1 MPATVSPAKFQSVIK
16 RGFERMSKYRK
27 ARAMFM
33 KEFVGQYYRDRAG
46 ITGDEPLNLM
56 FKTLAAFI
64 PSLVTNNPI
73 NEVTSRFI
81 VHKPYTDMLG
91 LALDQLDKDLR
102 LKEVLRGW
110 IASAFFAFGIIKV
123 SLASAESMI
132 QYGDQLIDPGQ
143 IYAELVD
150 LDDFVMDPICNS
162 MQKASFLGS
171 RTRVPRQ
178 ILLDT
183 EGYDHDAVMKLPVS
197 KFNETGRVDNF
208 TKRGTAASEV
218 YTLQDYVDVVET
230 WVPEAQA
237 MVTTSDPRQI
247 ILPKYLRTEDYYG
260 PAEGPFVFLSF
271 TPPVQ
276 GNPLPIAL
284 VSQVYDLHKIANNTF
299 KRMMDQAGREKDVLT
314 YAPANADEAQ
324 DLLDANDGDSIA
336 VTDTDSM
343 KVMSWGGASQKN
355 QEMTQQFHMW
365 FNYMAGDPDTV
376 AGQGQAGGSRE
387 TATKASIKQ
396 SNAALGIQDAR
407 GIINDQTAEVNKRMA
422 WYLHNDP
429 LIDMPLI
436 KRSTGGEYQQIVLTP
451 EQRQGDFW
459 NFSFDIRAKSLAPAD
474 PQQRAR
480 LMTEFAVSIMPS
492 VIQAAMLSM
501 QMGVPFNVQRCLT
514 QLAEQQGL
522 TQDVQAWFDDPEY
535 NQKMQI
541 MMQMGPQNPGKAGQ
555 SGQQQ
560 SGQGF
565 STPPKMAQTNQQQ
578 TNMDQ
583 QQDAGLA
590 QETYGGTYNA

>member
-1 MPATVSPAKFQSVIK
+1 MPTEVTPAKFQNVLK
-16 RGFERMSKYRK
+16 RGFERINLYRK

-33 KEFVGQYYRDRAG
+33 KQFAGQYYRDKAG
-46 ITGDEPLNLM
+46 RTGDEPLNLM
-56 FKTLAAFI
+56 FKTLSAFI

-91 LALDQLDKDLR
+91 LALDQIDKDLD
-102 LKEVLRGW
+102 LKNVLRGW

-123 SLASAESMI
+123 GLASAEGMI

-150 LDDFVMDPICNS
+150 LDDFVFDPICNS

-183 EGYDHDAVMKLPVS
+183 EGYDHDMVMKLPTS
-197 KFNETGRVDNF
+197 RFGETDRVDNF
-208 TKRGTAASEV
+208 TKKGTAQSEV
-218 YTLQDYVDVVET
+218 YTLQDYVDVVES
-230 WVPEAQA
+230 WVPEANA
-237 MVTTSDPRQI
+237 MVTTPDPRQI

-260 PAEGPFVFLSF
+260 PAEGPFTFLSF

-276 GNPLPIAL
+276 GNPLPIAP
-284 VSQVYDLHKIANNTF
+284 VSQVYDLHMIANDTF
-299 KRMMDQAGREKDVLT
+299 KRMMEQASREKDILL
-314 YAPANADEAQ
+314 YQPANADEAQ
-324 DLLDANDGDSIA
+324 DIVDAEDGDPIA
-336 VTDTDSM
+336 STNPDGA
-343 KVMSWGGASQKN
+343 KVVSFGGASTKN
-355 QEMTQQFHMW
+355 QEMVQQFHMW

-376 AGQGQAGGSRE
+376 AGQGSSGGSRQ
-387 TATKASIKQ
+387 TATDASIKQ

-407 GIINDQTAEVNKRMA
+407 GIITDQTAKVNQKMA
-422 WYLHNDP
+422 WYLHVDP

-459 NFSFDIRAKSLAPAD
+459 NFSFALRAKSLAPVD

-480 LMTEFAVSIMPS
+480 LMTEFAVSVMPS
-492 VIQAAMLSM
+492 VMQAAMVSM

-514 QLAEQQGL
+514 QLAEAQGL
-522 TQDVQAWFDDPEY
+522 TQDVQAWFDDPEF

-541 MMQMGPQNPGKAGQ
+541 MMKMGPQNPGKAGQ

-565 STPPKMAQTNQQQ
+565 STPPKMADSQQQ
-578 TNMDQ
+578 QDNMDQ
-583 QQDAGLA
+583 QATAGEA
-590 QETYGGTYNA
+590 QQTF